1 MSNFVERRK
10 ICDMKTLIA
19 PGNVSLLF
27 DSPYL
32 RLHYLPAWP
41 AMFTSGLNLPTRPAY
56 YENNVLEDINGRA
69 SSSR

>member
-32 RLHYLPAWP
+32 RLPYLPA
-41 AMFTSGLNLPTRPAY
+41 
-56 YENNVLEDINGRA
+56 
-69 SSSR
+69 